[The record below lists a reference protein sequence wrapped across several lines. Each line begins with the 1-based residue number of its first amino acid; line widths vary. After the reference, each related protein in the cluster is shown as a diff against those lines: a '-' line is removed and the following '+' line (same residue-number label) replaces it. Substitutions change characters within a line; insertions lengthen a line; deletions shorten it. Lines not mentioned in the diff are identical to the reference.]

1 MQLIGEE
8 ANTNDIVFG
17 LIRSSYQ
24 STALEASTPN
34 HYTTNL
40 PHSRQAHLT
49 ITSPMWF
56 ICIYNKHSKWSIVYV
71 ISLVWWIWRFDGQL
85 RFDG

>member
-24 STALEASTPN
+24 STALEAST
-34 HYTTNL
+34 
-40 PHSRQAHLT
+40 LT
-49 ITSPMWF
+49 ITPP
-56 ICIYNKHSKWSIVYV
+56 IYRTRGKHT
-71 ISLVWWIWRFDGQL
+71 
-85 RFDG
+85 

>member
-34 HYTTNL
+34 HY
-40 PHSRQAHLT
+40 
-49 ITSPMWF
+49 ITDV
-56 ICIYNKHSKWSIVYV
+56 VYM
-71 ISLVWWIWRFDGQL
+71 
-85 RFDG
+85 